1 MNIHLGN
8 DLSYRDRQIPNESTF
23 QHCWKV
29 TVSLVHH
36 IETLQLR
43 NPTFPKNILAK
54 VLNIYNQNHVWFK
67 FETRRRWKMPKDEH
81 GDQISVLC
89 TNESETGKSDSSS
102 ESKGRLHST
111 KWRARES
118 MRLLKETT
126 VREGGVLF
134 FVFLSTELHSLIH
147 LKRSTAQSMAS
158 QCWWLQT
165 TDCGRHFGN
174 ESDWNGGRRLK
185 RRSTAGV

>member
-147 LKRSTAQSMAS
+147 LKRSTA
-158 QCWWLQT
+158 
-165 TDCGRHFGN
+165 
-174 ESDWNGGRRLK
+174 
-185 RRSTAGV
+185 